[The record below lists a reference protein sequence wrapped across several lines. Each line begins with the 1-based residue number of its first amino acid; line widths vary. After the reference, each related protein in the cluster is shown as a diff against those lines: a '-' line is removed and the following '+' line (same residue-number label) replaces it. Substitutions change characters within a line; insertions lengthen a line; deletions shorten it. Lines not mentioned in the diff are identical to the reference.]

1 MGCSRQSSS
10 LLCNQMKLLSTLREV
25 TATIISLIYKP
36 IDLPGMALI
45 LKYNT
50 PDLIKMRSIERV
62 VSPIATHLYNLI
74 LMCES
79 GGTSECFTGLEGAAK
94 EVVDATKSMAAVASR
109 LLEGL
114 DDGIMRREMEPA
126 MSALVASGRHVLLV
140 AQKLSI
146 EPSQAEHKEEFV
158 MSTQNVFLGVVKVLL
173 VADDAVM
180 RKVATAAH
188 SLRSCLSHLEAAT
201 NIPALLTAFQGFS
214 EALLLLNTLAMKR
227 ADDLWDTKQRRHATG
242 LLETLKKCVPM
253 LHTALHTNIK
263 HPYSEEAQ
271 AAKTYILDQFAST
284 ITNLMSTLESNCY
297 GNSSVPNESYTAKLQ
312 ELFRMLDTS
321 PFTLFRDRSCDSLLC
336 DLVALCME
344 VAKGSRIKLKHVVVN
359 LCRDVL
365 RIWLEISQTVQ
376 LFETNFRNKEK
387 MQNIMDDNYKTLKG
401 LLQRL
406 DHTMMTALVYQVL
419 DVFVAEKF
427 PFEMLISALN
437 RPLNSHISSR
447 MDTLEPLLTAFD
459 CHADRMIQVSG
470 FISGL
475 SVDTKVVENVV
486 NSTDCV
492 KRLKGTIITL
502 LEKVEETSDHAEC
515 LEVLQDLHHRWVE
528 ETHLLFDALSDV
540 FDVKEFTSIIIQE
553 MEGRHHDCQKAFAIK
568 CHSQFKEQ
576 ASNLVVY
583 MNLVI
588 QSMKRHINKNDNP
601 IYRNG
606 LLVLVK
612 RGELSISEVTT
623 SIEHILEYGLD
634 VESFEIFSE
643 KTIIAG
649 KQFQHL
655 SQGLNGLQHPH
666 LLSPLREE
674 VRQPPVSSNFPAL
687 HFNNPGLK
695 VLMPITT
702 GVENKN
708 PPFQTLRKD
717 SDELSMVFDQDND
730 SQGPATSDM
739 NPIQVV
745 QDIHLMPPLQKILN
759 AAEKK
764 DLTAV
769 NMANTDVLELSNCY
783 AKAAQIAGV
792 LIDTEDRLKLE
803 NLREEIVAATH
814 KVVRLAQEAAMGSSV
829 SAGSITREAIVFSDR
844 IDSMRQILLPATG
857 TWYHAIC
864 LIFQGQPNKTVADK
878 TQEVSEVMLA
888 CADVVEL
895 VTSSD
900 LSVHSK
906 HQECVAVHSKL
917 KTTQANAKHLTHLAT
932 LMPEPYKLETLC
944 ILWSLSIQVL
954 LNAID
959 KMLGSA
965 VEGGKGHLTLQKR
978 LAMWSEN
985 SLRIQEASELSSLN
999 CKNNSIIKNM
1009 RGLQQEVK
1017 CLTEAYLQAADN
1029 LGSVSCADIHQLART
1044 ECLQR
1049 QLQVKMNALL
1059 TLVSTINKEYTDAVK
1074 SVVHLAHLAAA
1085 DKGKDEKTQTAHVDF
1100 ERSAES
1106 LLENVKAAAQ
1116 KIQDSLLYIRNPRVR
1131 GSLRFTKDHLSSQT
1145 SEIVSRAKKMA
1156 ETQDTSDVLS
1166 LEVQKQCWSAKARF
1180 LVEEINK
1187 VEGIHQATKDQ
1198 VKLLLQGK
1206 QPWDMPVTLSEVQTE
1221 ETRPVKCPRQ
1231 ISSALSVNIEEE
1243 NNLAASEVLPKMG
1256 IRKLAD
1262 CSVAPSLTYTS
1273 LFLKRETDKWDAQNN
1288 HVVQVTKDM
1297 AEKIYHMVQFLKRRG
1312 PIQSKEAFIYTA
1324 REMIS
1329 GCQSITQFVRVIAE
1343 HCLDKRCR
1351 DDLLYITEQILTI
1364 TNQLTIISSVN
1375 AATASCKSSNEIL
1388 VKNAQSL
1395 LHVILRGIRAAEAAC
1410 IKGLKQPDP
1419 DSDGAEAAVLCLQ
1432 WRRNLLIH
1440 RAQQN
1445 SCLETDELGLRKTS
1459 QYLPGPSLAAPVY
1472 MKEAF

>member
-1 MGCSRQSSS
+1 
-10 LLCNQMKLLSTLREV
+10 T
-25 TATIISLIYKP
+25 
-36 IDLPGMALI
+36 GMALI

-74 LMCES
+74 LMCERYK
-79 GGTSECFTGLEGAAK
+79 A
-94 EVVDATKSMAAVASR
+94 VVHPEYYSTTLRCAHTQLGDANLPHCTDIKIRLLCVPR

-146 EPSQAEHKEEFV
+146 EPSQAEHKEELALEQMYIKLFV
-158 MSTQNVFLGVVKVLL
+158 PSKVLL

-365 RIWLEISQTVQ
+365 RIWLEISQT
-376 LFETNFRNKEK
+376 
-387 MQNIMDDNYKTLKG
+387 
-401 LLQRL
+401 RL

-1085 DKGKDEKTQTAHVDF
+1085 DKGKDEKTQTA
-1100 ERSAES
+1100 
-1106 LLENVKAAAQ
+1106 
-1116 KIQDSLLYIRNPRVR
+1116 
-1131 GSLRFTKDHLSSQT
+1131 FTKDHLSSQT

-1243 NNLAASEVLPKMG
+1243 NNLAASE
-1256 IRKLAD
+1256 
-1262 CSVAPSLTYTS
+1262 
-1273 LFLKRETDKWDAQNN
+1273 WDAQNN

-1312 PIQSKEAFIYTA
+1312 PIQVNKEAFIYTA

>member
-1 MGCSRQSSS
+1 
-10 LLCNQMKLLSTLREV
+10 
-25 TATIISLIYKP
+25 
-36 IDLPGMALI
+36 MAFI

-50 PDLIKMRSIERV
+50 PGLIKMKSVERV
-62 VSPIATHLYNLI
+62 VSPIATHLYYLI
-74 LMCES
+74 LICES
-79 GGTSECFTGLEGAAK
+79 GESSESFTGLEGAAK
-94 EVVDATKSMAAVASR
+94 EVVDATETMAAVASR
-109 LLEGL
+109 FLEGL
-114 DDGIMRREMEPA
+114 DDDTMRSEMEPA
-126 MSALVASGRHVLLV
+126 MSALLASGKHVLLA

-146 EPSQAEHKEEFV
+146 QPSQAEHKEEFV

-180 RKVATAAH
+180 RKVAAAAN
-188 SLRSCLSHLEAAT
+188 SLLSCLSHLEAAT
-201 NIPALLTAFQGFS
+201 NIPALLKAFQGFS
-214 EALLLLNTLAMKR
+214 DALLLLNTLAMKR
-227 ADDLWDTKQRRHATG
+227 ADDLWDTRQRHHAIG
-242 LLETLKKCVPM
+242 SLETLKKCVPM

-263 HPYSEEAQ
+263 HPNSEEAQ
-271 AAKTYILDQFAST
+271 AAKAYILDQFAST
-284 ITNLMSTLESNCY
+284 ITNLMSTLESNCH
-297 GNSSVPNESYTAKLQ
+297 GNSSVPNEAYTAKLQ
-312 ELFRMLDTS
+312 ELFRILDIS
-321 PFTLFRDRSCDSLLC
+321 PFTLFRDRNCDSLLC
-336 DLVALCME
+336 DLVALYME
-344 VAKGSRIKLKHVVVN
+344 VAKGSRNKLKHVVVN
-359 LCRDVL
+359 LCQDVL

-401 LLQRL
+401 QLQRL
-406 DHTMMTALVYQVL
+406 DHTMMTAVVYQVL

-427 PFEMLISALN
+427 PFNMWVNALN
-437 RPLNSHISSR
+437 RPLNCHSSR
-447 MDTLEPLLTAFD
+447 MDTLKPLITAFD
-459 CHADRMIQVSG
+459 CHADRMFLISG
-470 FISGL
+470 FVSGL
-475 SVDTKVVENVV
+475 SVDMKVVENVV

-492 KRLKGTIITL
+492 KRLKGTIITF
-502 LEKVEETSDHAEC
+502 LEKVEETSDHAEF
-515 LEVLQDLHHRWVE
+515 VDALQDLHHRWVE
-528 ETHLLFDALSDV
+528 ETHLLFDVLSDV
-540 FDVKEFTSIIIQE
+540 FDVKELTSIIIQE
-553 MEGRHHDCQKAFAIK
+553 MESRHYDCQKAFAVK

-576 ASNLVVY
+576 AANLVGY

-674 VRQPPVSSNFPAL
+674 VRQPPVLSGFPTPD
-687 HFNNPGLK
+687 FNNPCLK

-708 PPFQTLRKD
+708 PPFQPFRKD
-717 SDELSMVFDQDND
+717 SDEMSMVFDIDND
-730 SQGPATSDM
+730 SQSPATSDM
-739 NPIQVV
+739 NPVQVV
-745 QDIHLMPPLQKILN
+745 QDIHLMPPLQEILN
-759 AAEKK
+759 AAKKK

-792 LIDTEDRLKLE
+792 LIDTGDRLKLE
-803 NLREEIVAATH
+803 NLREEIVATTH

-829 SAGSITREAIVFSDR
+829 SADSIAREAIVFSDR
-844 IDSMRQILLPATG
+844 IYSMRQILLPATG

-878 TQEVSEVMLA
+878 TQEVNEVMRA

-900 LSVHSK
+900 LSVHGK
-906 HQECVAVHSKL
+906 HQECVAVHKKL
-917 KTTQANAKHLTHLAT
+917 KTTQANAKHLTDLAT
-932 LMPEPYKLETLC
+932 LMPEPYKLETLG
-944 ILWSLSIQVL
+944 ILWALSIQAL

-965 VEGGKGHLTLQKR
+965 EEGGKGHLTLQKR

-999 CKNNSIIKNM
+999 CKNKNTIKNM

-1017 CLTEAYLQAADN
+1017 SLTEAYLQAADN
-1029 LGSVSCADIHQLART
+1029 LGSVSCTDIHQLART

-1059 TLVSTINKEYTDAVK
+1059 SLVSTTNKEYTDAVK
-1074 SVVHLAHLAAA
+1074 SIVHLAHLAAA
-1085 DKGKDEKTQTAHVDF
+1085 DKGKGEKTQTAHVDF
-1100 ERSAES
+1100 ERCAES

-1116 KIQDSLLYIRNPRVR
+1116 KIQDSLLYIRDPRVR
-1131 GSLRFTKDHLSSQT
+1131 SSLRFTKDHLSSQT
-1145 SEIVSRAKKMA
+1145 SEIVSRARKMA
-1156 ETQDTSDVLS
+1156 ETQDPSEVLS

-1198 VKLLLQGK
+1198 MKQLLQGK
-1206 QPWDMPVTLSEVQTE
+1206 QLWEMPVTLSEVQTE

-1231 ISSALSVNIEEE
+1231 ISSALSVNMEEE

-1256 IRKLAD
+1256 DRQVGWTEQPH
-1262 CSVAPSLTYTS
+1262 CSSD
-1273 LFLKRETDKWDAQNN
+1273 KR
-1288 HVVQVTKDM
+1288 HGGKDISHGPVPE
-1297 AEKIYHMVQFLKRRG
+1297 EKRSHPG
-1312 PIQSKEAFIYTA
+1312 QSKEAFIYTA

-1343 HCLDKRCR
+1343 HCLDKRCK

-1395 LHVILRGIRAAEAAC
+1395 LHVILRGIRAAETAC

-1432 WRRNLLIH
+1432 WRRNLLTH

-1459 QYLPGPSLAAPVY
+1459 QYLPGPSLAAHPLH
-1472 MKEAF
+1472 EGSL